1 MRRFSSTLLAGLLL
15 TIAAACGGG
24 ENAAQG
30 TATPDTAGRPPK
42 NASEIIPL
50 YKDELAE
57 LGLLLTPRNG
67 LIDRS
72 NNQYLNSAEGQHL
85 AIYVEPT
92 RARTNEE
99 YAEGILSVTKIF
111 VPDVFERWPRLESMD
126 VCQEPDPVIDDRE
139 EPPPLTQIEFTREQ
153 AAAIDWDEV
162 TVADLV
168 AMSREDPPKLR
179 LHIDEK
185 IEESPEFE
193 RLTS

>member
-1 MRRFSSTLLAGLLL
+1 MTRLSSVALIFLMLV
-15 TIAAACGGG
+15 AACGDD
-24 ENAAQG
+24 NAAQS

-42 NASEIIPL
+42 NASEIVPL
-50 YKDELAE
+50 YEDELAE

-72 NNQYLNSAEGQHL
+72 NNQYINSAEGQHL

-92 RARTNEE
+92 RGRTNEE
-99 YAEGILSVTKIF
+99 YVEGILSVTKIF

-126 VCQEPDPVIDDRE
+126 VCQEPDPVIDNRE

-168 AMSREDPPKLR
+168 AWSKEDPPRLR
-179 LHIDEK
+179 LTVAEK
-185 IEESPEFE
+185 LEESPEFGQ
-193 RLTS
+193 LTS

>member
-1 MRRFSSTLLAGLLL
+1 MTRFSSAFLAGILL
-15 TIAAACGGG
+15 TIAVACGGDNG
-24 ENAAQG
+24 AQS
-30 TATPDTAGRPPK
+30 TTTPDTAGRPPK
-42 NASEIIPL
+42 NASEIIPI

-72 NNQYLNSAEGQHL
+72 NNQYINSAEGQHL

-99 YAEGILSVTKIF
+99 YIEGILAVTKIF
-111 VPDVFERWPRLESMD
+111 VPDVFDRWPRLESMD
-126 VCQEPDPVIDDRE
+126 VCQEPDPVIDNRE

-153 AAAIDWDEV
+153 AEAIDWDNV
-162 TVADLV
+162 TIADLI
-168 AMSREDPPKLR
+168 AGSKEDPPRLGLTVSKKLEASR
-179 LHIDEK
+179 EYD
-185 IEESPEFE
+185 

>member
-1 MRRFSSTLLAGLLL
+1 MVV
-15 TIAAACGGG
+15 ACGGD
-24 ENAAQG
+24 NTAQS

-50 YKDELAE
+50 YEDELAE

-72 NNQYLNSAEGQHL
+72 NNQYVNSAEGQHL

-92 RARTNEE
+92 RARTNQE
-99 YAEGILSVTKIF
+99 YVEGILSVTKIF
-111 VPDVFERWPRLESMD
+111 VPDVFDRWPRLESMD
-126 VCQEPDPVIDDRE
+126 VCQEPDPVIDNRE

-168 AMSREDPPKLR
+168 ARSKSDPPRLR
-179 LHIDEK
+179 LAVAK
-185 IEESPEFE
+185 KLEESPEFE

>member
-1 MRRFSSTLLAGLLL
+1 MIRFSSAVLAGLLL

-24 ENAAQG
+24 DNAAQS

-50 YKDELAE
+50 YKDELAA

-72 NNQYLNSAEGQHL
+72 NNQYINSDEGQHL

-92 RARTNEE
+92 RARTNQE

-126 VCQEPDPVIDDRE
+126 VCQEPDPVIDNTE
-139 EPPPLTQIEFTREQ
+139 EPPPLTQIEFSREQ

-168 AMSREDPPKLR
+168 AWSKEDPPRLR
-179 LHIDEK
+179 LSVAK
-185 IEESPEFE
+185 KLEESPEFE
-193 RLTS
+193 SLTS